1 MMYSPVCAW
10 NEVVIHTKEFDFMF
24 YLVDLKVK
32 TLNVSKNLKESQVK
46 SDWLQLQSWLEI
58 HPGSFPTENASGDS
72 GPYI

>member
-10 NEVVIHTKEFDFMF
+10 NEVVIHTKVFDFMF

-46 SDWLQLQSWLEI
+46 SDWLQLQSWLET

-72 GPYI
+72 GRYI